1 MQKTAFR
8 LPKSH
13 LLQSKQP
20 RTLHTKA
27 CKRRNILQLTQLRL
41 HTKNGLILACGILF
55 YEQRTYGSPSENN
68 VKADMPVAVAFCQ
81 PVQTC

>member
-8 LPKSH
+8 LPKSN

-55 YEQRTYGSPSENN
+55 YE
-68 VKADMPVAVAFCQ
+68 
-81 PVQTC
+81 

>member
-1 MQKTAFR
+1 MRQPNTAFSDAKDS
-8 LPKSH
+8 LSPSKSH

-55 YEQRTYGSPSENN
+55 YE
-68 VKADMPVAVAFCQ
+68 
-81 PVQTC
+81 